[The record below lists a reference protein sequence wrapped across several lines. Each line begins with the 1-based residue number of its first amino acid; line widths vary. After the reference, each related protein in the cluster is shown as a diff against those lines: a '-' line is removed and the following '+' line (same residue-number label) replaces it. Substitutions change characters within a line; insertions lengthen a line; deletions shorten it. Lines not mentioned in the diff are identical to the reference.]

1 VKKENSVPNFALVN
15 KEEHQD
21 LRIDTRRSAELGDNV
36 QLAMTF
42 PNEFRNVQSSYPI
55 LFRKSGE
62 DFTPVALLGF
72 EKDENLFLDESGWNA
87 SYIPAMIRKEPF
99 LIGTQGGSDDEEATR
114 VLSLD
119 LDSPRVNKE
128 QGEALFGV
136 LGEMTEFLEGQAAML
151 ESIYEGHRQN
161 ELFVKALLDQDL
173 LEAVTFDITLKDG
186 SRNSLLGFY
195 TIAEEK
201 IPELSGETLHLMNRN
216 DMLMPLF
223 MVLASSSNVRRL
235 IELKNRKLDD

>member
-1 VKKENSVPNFALVN
+1 MPNFALVN
-15 KEEHQD
+15 KDEHQD

-42 PNEFRNVQSSYPI
+42 PNEFRNIQHSYPI
-55 LFRKSGE
+55 LFHKSGE
-62 DFTPVALLGF
+62 DFMPVALFGF
-72 EKDENLFLDESGWNA
+72 EKGENLFLTDSGWNA
-87 SYIPAMIRKEPF
+87 PYVPAMIRKEPF
-99 LIGTQGGSDDEEATR
+99 LIGTQGRGENEEDAR

-128 QGEALFGV
+128 KGEALFGV
-136 LGEMTEFLEGQAAML
+136 FGDMTEYLEEQAAML
-151 ESIYEGHRQN
+151 ETIYLGHKQN

-173 LEAVTFDITLKDG
+173 LESVTFDITLKDG

-201 IPELSGETLHLMNRN
+201 VPELSAETLHLMNRN

-223 MVLASSSNVRRL
+223 MVLASLSNVQKL
-235 IELKNRKLDD
+235 IELKNATLDD